1 MESNDFSCL
10 ENLQKFNKELIE
22 FLNEQAST
30 QHQLFIQ
37 LSENIDV
44 ARQQL
49 AFATQQ
55 LAEVFEVI
63 SQQQNDIHTLVA
75 SMLQT
80 SEFSNILKG
89 IQIYDDSVE
98 ISSEASKALG
108 LLIEYPQEEAQPD
121 KKISFESFLI
131 GIMIPVLLAIAS
143 LLQDAYYHR
152 LGALESQKQQL
163 AESEYMKERLELEA
177 EQTQTL
183 KNIDTTLKNIERYLS
198 NSANYHSEHATSSNA
213 ALESAV
219 SAPEADD
226 ASGNCDGQP

>member
-22 FLNEQAST
+22 FLNEQVST

-37 LSENIDV
+37 LSKNIDV

-49 AFATQQ
+49 VLSTQQ
-55 LAEVFEVI
+55 LADVFEVI
-63 SQQQNDIHTLVA
+63 SQQQNDIHALVA
-75 SMLQT
+75 SMLQS

-108 LLIEYPQEEAQPD
+108 PLIEYPQEESRPI

-131 GIMIPVLLAIAS
+131 GIMIPVLLAIAG
-143 LLQDAYYHR
+143 LLQDAYHHR
-152 LGALESQKQQL
+152 LDALEAQKQQL
-163 AESEYMKERLELEA
+163 VESEYMKERLELEA
-177 EQTQTL
+177 EQTQAL
-183 KNIDTTLKNIERYLS
+183 KNIDATLKSIERYLS
-198 NSANYHSEHATSSNA
+198 DSANYHSGHATNSNVA
-213 ALESAV
+213 PEVAV

-226 ASGNCDGQP
+226 ASDNCDRHS